1 MESWR
6 FGFVATGG
14 PVFGACFCPWLGL
27 ACVSCVSF
35 QHAEAFCAKDHL
47 ADSPD
52 GAVLGTLTFT

>member
-1 MESWR
+1 M
-6 FGFVATGG
+6 ATGG